1 MTKAALISLGLA
13 ALVLFPA
20 PTPAQDNPVNLAV
33 NEAVLRQAN
42 TIVLRQKLSDAKAV
56 MQRGDIVNAAKLY
69 QEAVTLAQQIGSGI
83 DAETQQAVAGL
94 ATTRLALARDAQSR
108 GDLRDAD
115 AQVLQVL
122 KADPKN
128 GEAIAFKQKNDQMIA
143 ALKGRMPDAATM
155 EKMPQLAA
163 QKVSAGTLVQ
173 DGRVLYEAGQ
183 YSDAEIKLT
192 EAIKLD
198 PDNTAAYYYLN
209 LIKQAKYARASAAH
223 NTDTQE
229 RMEHVEK
236 QWILPRP
243 TVNLPVPN
251 AYATNTLVYTGP
263 GRQLIMDKL
272 DRIHLDNFSTGD
284 NGVPLSEVLRL
295 LAEQA
300 RRAIPNTRALTF

>member
-1 MTKAALISLGLA
+1 MGLD
-13 ALVLFPA
+13 
-20 PTPAQDNPVNLAV
+20 PAQQHRTGRGFA
-33 NEAVLRQAN
+33 LRDGEGA
-42 TIVLRQKLSDAKAV
+42 
-56 MQRGDIVNAAKLY
+56 
-69 QEAVTLAQQIGSGI
+69 
-83 DAETQQAVAGL
+83 
-94 ATTRLALARDAQSR
+94 RLALARDAQSR

-300 RRAIPNTRALTF
+300 GARSRTQGH